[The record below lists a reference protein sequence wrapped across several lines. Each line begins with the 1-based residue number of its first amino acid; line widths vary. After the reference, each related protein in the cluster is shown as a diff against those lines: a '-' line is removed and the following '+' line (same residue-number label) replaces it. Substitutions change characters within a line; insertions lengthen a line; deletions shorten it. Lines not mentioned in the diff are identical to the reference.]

1 MRHIVTKA
9 LYGRIP
15 SYFVP
20 DTDNVVIISINII
33 CQIESLLNDII
44 AFVI

>member
-1 MRHIVTKA
+1 MRHVVAKA

-15 SYFVP
+15 SYVVP
-20 DTDNVVIISINII
+20 DTDNVVIMLINKT
-33 CQIESLLNDII
+33 CQIEFLLNDII